1 MDSDLKL
8 CTSIFKIKIR
18 IRAKILYAAWQGQ
31 KEKSLDMFDT
41 FSCFYIFVLR
51 FTFMPLLFSWP
62 FFLYSILSV
71 RAPEI
76 MGPR

>member
-62 FFLYSILSV
+62 FFCIVFLV
-71 RAPEI
+71 
-76 MGPR
+76 